1 MKNKKEKSVLEKLS
15 DFAFAMA
22 IISIC
27 TVGICPAF
35 SAIAIAVPLS
45 MGSKGVEIGEDIK
58 SKNRKS
64 LIGGVIALALFV
76 VDLAII
82 VIVKNKI

>member
-35 SAIAIAVPLS
+35 SAIAIAVPLA
-45 MGSKGVEIGEDIK
+45 MGSKGVELGEDIK

-64 LIGGVIALALFV
+64 LIGGIIALALFV

>member
-1 MKNKKEKSVLEKLS
+1 
-15 DFAFAMA
+15 
-22 IISIC
+22 
-27 TVGICPAF
+27 
-35 SAIAIAVPLS
+35 
-45 MGSKGVEIGEDIK
+45 MGSKGVELGEDIK

>member
-1 MKNKKEKSVLEKLS
+1 MKNKNKSVLEKLS

-35 SAIAIAVPLS
+35 SAMAVAVPLA
-45 MGSKGVEIGEDIK
+45 MKSKNAQISDDIK
-58 SKNRKS
+58 SKNKKA
-64 LIGGVIALALFV
+64 LIGGIIALLLFA
-76 VDLAII
+76 VDLLII
-82 VIVKNKI
+82 FVIKDKI